1 MNSQTTGLRVA
12 AIVFGIFAL
21 GHGVRLYTQAKVI
34 VATYQIPIGASWV
47 ALIIAGALCIW
58 LLTLSS
64 TRGG

>member
-21 GHGVRLYTQAKVI
+21 GHGVRLYTHAKVI
-34 VATYQIPIGASWV
+34 VATYQIPIEASWV
-47 ALIIAGALCIW
+47 ALIIAGALCVW

-64 TRGG
+64 TRDG

>member
-1 MNSQTTGLRVA
+1 MSSQTTGLRVA

-21 GHGVRLYTQAKVI
+21 GHGMRLYTHAKVV
-34 VATYQIPIGASWV
+34 VANYQIPMEASWIG
-47 ALIIAGALCIW
+47 LIIGGVLCIW

>member
-21 GHGVRLYTQAKVI
+21 GHGMRLYTHAKVI
-34 VATYQIPIGASWV
+34 VAGYQIPMGASWMG
-47 ALIIAGALCIW
+47 LIIGGVLCVW

-64 TRGG
+64 TRGS

>member
-1 MNSQTTGLRVA
+1 MSSQTTGLRVA

-21 GHGVRLYTQAKVI
+21 GHAARLYTHAKVV
-34 VATYQIPIGASWV
+34 VASYQIPMQVSWIGV
-47 ALIIAGALCIW
+47 IVGGVLCIW